1 MRHLMDNVETAIPEN
16 VDPRRLQVVLKDL
29 GWEEVGGREGIYA
42 RYSPSRSAGSS
53 STTPSVLIPLD
64 QSASDF
70 RLLMRSALLQL
81 SREHDFWTRSLYPR
95 IALSSSDE
103 FRFRKESRAPSGLI
117 SWRSGER
124 LIESA
129 RRTLLAGAKYYLG
142 PERHYVNRHGRFAS
156 RYLDRVMMGQT
167 APGSYIVT
175 ALAPP
180 DDEVSLK
187 PSPGALPSA
196 WDPGVIRLRTVN
208 EAVAHA
214 VGATV
219 EALEHY
225 RSSGSL
231 SGFESGV
238 VDGISYE
245 MTNAILG
252 IATNA
257 DEADLTIEWDKTS
270 APPTNLENRFEFR
283 ASDVPTLA
291 QAAIKLAEDQSI
303 SQVSITGRVHLLA
316 KKQAGSP
323 GVFGVDS
330 LLSTGP
336 RKVRVRL
343 ADDED
348 YHEAIRAHEEDLAIQ
363 VSGRLEKEG
372 NLSWLY
378 DATVIR
384 TLGPLDEYETS
395 RRSHSEA
402 NTDQLDLF

>member
-1 MRHLMDNVETAIPEN
+1 MDEVEITIPER
-16 VDPRRLQVVLKDL
+16 VDPHRLRVVLKDL
-29 GWEEVGGREGIYA
+29 GWRNVGGREGTYA
-42 RYSPSRSAGSS
+42 RYAPPQDAGSS
-53 STTPSVLIPLD
+53 SGVSSVLIPLD
-64 QSASDF
+64 QGAVDYP
-70 RLLMRSALLQL
+70 RLMHSALLQL
-81 SREHDFWTRSLYPR
+81 AHRRDFWARSLYPR
-95 IALSSSDE
+95 LALSSSDE
-103 FRFRKESRAPSGLI
+103 FRFRKESSAPSGLI
-117 SWRSGER
+117 SWRNGER
-124 LIESA
+124 LIECA

-142 PERHYVNRHGRFAS
+142 PERHFVNRHGRFAS
-156 RYLDRVMMGQT
+156 RYLDHVMMGQT

-180 DDEVSLK
+180 DDQVSLK
-187 PSPGALPSA
+187 PSNESLASS
-196 WDPGVIRLRTVN
+196 WDPGAIRLRTVN

-231 SGFESGV
+231 AGFESGV

-252 IATNA
+252 IATSA
-257 DEADLTIEWDKTS
+257 DEADITIEWDKAST
-270 APPTNLENRFEFR
+270 PPTGVESYFEFY
-283 ASDVPTLA
+283 ASDVPTLT
-291 QAAIKLAEDQSI
+291 QAAIKLAEDQSVMQI
-303 SQVSITGRVHLLA
+303 SIIGRVHLLA
-316 KKQAGSP
+316 KKLAGSA

-330 LLSTGP
+330 LQSAGP

-384 TLGPLDEYETS
+384 TLGPLDEYESS
-395 RRSHSEA
+395 RRARPEV
-402 NTDQLDLF
+402 DPGQIEMF

>member
-1 MRHLMDNVETAIPEN
+1 MDDVEITIPAN
-16 VDPRRLQVVLKDL
+16 VDPNRLRVVLKDL
-29 GWEEVGGREGIYA
+29 GWQNVGGREGIYA
-42 RYSPSRSAGSS
+42 RYAPPGEAGA
-53 STTPSVLIPLD
+53 PSVLIPLD
-64 QSASDF
+64 QGATDYP
-70 RLLMRSALLQL
+70 RLMHSALLQL
-81 SREHDFWTRSLYPR
+81 AHRRDFWTRSLYPR
-95 IALSSSDE
+95 LALSSSDE
-103 FRFRKESRAPSGLI
+103 FRFRKESSAPSGLI
-117 SWRSGER
+117 SWRNGER
-124 LIESA
+124 LIECA

-142 PERHYVNRHGRFAS
+142 PDRHFVNRHGRFAS

-180 DDEVSLK
+180 DDQVSLK
-187 PSPGALPSA
+187 PSADSLPSA
-196 WDPGVIRLRTVN
+196 WDPGAIRLRTVN

-231 SGFESGV
+231 AGFESGV

-257 DEADLTIEWDKTS
+257 DEADITIEWDEAS
-270 APPTNLENRFEFR
+270 APPTGVESRFEFH
-283 ASDVPTLA
+283 ATDVPTLA
-291 QAAIKLAEDQSI
+291 QAAIKLAEDQSATQI
-303 SQVSITGRVHLLA
+303 SIIGRVHLLA
-316 KKQAGSP
+316 KKQVGSA

-330 LLSTGP
+330 LQSAGP

-384 TLGPLDEYETS
+384 TLGPLEEYGS
-395 RRSHSEA
+395 PRRFRSEG
-402 NTDQLDLF
+402 NPNQIEIF

>member
-1 MRHLMDNVETAIPEN
+1 M
-16 VDPRRLQVVLKDL
+16 
-29 GWEEVGGREGIYA
+29 
-42 RYSPSRSAGSS
+42 
-53 STTPSVLIPLD
+53 
-64 QSASDF
+64 
-70 RLLMRSALLQL
+70 
-81 SREHDFWTRSLYPR
+81 
-95 IALSSSDE
+95 
-103 FRFRKESRAPSGLI
+103 
-117 SWRSGER
+117 
-124 LIESA
+124 
-129 RRTLLAGAKYYLG
+129 
-142 PERHYVNRHGRFAS
+142 
-156 RYLDRVMMGQT
+156 
-167 APGSYIVT
+167 
-175 ALAPP
+175 
-180 DDEVSLK
+180 
-187 PSPGALPSA
+187 
-196 WDPGVIRLRTVN
+196 N

-231 SGFESGV
+231 AGFESGV

-245 MTNAILG
+245 MTNAIIG
-252 IATNA
+252 IAVNA
-257 DEADLTIEWDKTS
+257 DEADLTIEWDKATT
-270 APPTNLENRFEFR
+270 PPTGLENHFAFH
-283 ASDVPTLA
+283 ASDVPTLT
-291 QAAIKLAEDQSI
+291 QAAIRLAEDQSI
-303 SQVSITGRVHLLA
+303 AQVSIIGRVHLLA

-330 LLSTGP
+330 LQSTGP

-384 TLGPLDEYETS
+384 TLGPLDEFEAS
-395 RRSHSEA
+395 RRAPSDS

>member
-1 MRHLMDNVETAIPEN
+1 MDEVETTIPEN
-16 VDPRRLQVVLKDL
+16 VDPNRLRIVLKDL
-29 GWEEVGGREGIYA
+29 GWEDVGGREGVYA
-42 RYSPSRSAGSS
+42 RYAPSLKEGSPLAV
-53 STTPSVLIPLD
+53 PSVLIPLD
-64 QSASDF
+64 RAAADF
-70 RLLMRSALLQL
+70 QLLMRSALLQL
-81 SREHDFWTRSLYPR
+81 SRQRDFWTRSLYPR

-142 PERHYVNRHGRFAS
+142 PERHFVNRHGRFAS

-180 DDEVSLK
+180 DDQVSLK
-187 PSPGALPSA
+187 PSTDAFPSA
-196 WDPGVIRLRTVN
+196 WDPGAIRLRTVN

-231 SGFESGV
+231 AGFESGV

-245 MTNAILG
+245 MTNAIIG
-252 IATNA
+252 IAANA
-257 DEADLTIEWDKTS
+257 DEADLTIEWDKAS
-270 APPTNLENRFEFR
+270 AVPVGLESHFEFY
-283 ASDVPTLA
+283 ASDVPPLT
-291 QAAIKLAEDQSI
+291 QAAIRLAEDQSI
-303 SQVSITGRVHLLA
+303 AQVSIIGRVHLLA

-330 LLSTGP
+330 LQSTGP

-384 TLGPLDEYETS
+384 TLGPLDEYEDS
-395 RRSHSEA
+395 RRARSEI

>member
-1 MRHLMDNVETAIPEN
+1 M
-16 VDPRRLQVVLKDL
+16 
-29 GWEEVGGREGIYA
+29 
-42 RYSPSRSAGSS
+42 
-53 STTPSVLIPLD
+53 
-64 QSASDF
+64 
-70 RLLMRSALLQL
+70 
-81 SREHDFWTRSLYPR
+81 
-95 IALSSSDE
+95 
-103 FRFRKESRAPSGLI
+103 
-117 SWRSGER
+117 
-124 LIESA
+124 
-129 RRTLLAGAKYYLG
+129 
-142 PERHYVNRHGRFAS
+142 NRHGRFAS

-180 DDEVSLK
+180 DDQVSLK
-187 PSPGALPSA
+187 PSTEPLTST
-196 WDPGVIRLRTVN
+196 WDPGAIRLRTVN

-231 SGFESGV
+231 AGFESGV

-252 IATNA
+252 IAANA
-257 DEADLTIEWDKTS
+257 DESDITIQWDKATTL
-270 APPTNLENRFEFR
+270 PTGVESHFEFH

-291 QAAIKLAEDQSI
+291 QAAIRLAEDQSTA
-303 SQVSITGRVHLLA
+303 QVSITGRVHLLA
-316 KKQAGSP
+316 KKQAGSA

-330 LLSTGP
+330 LQSAGP

-384 TLGPLDEYETS
+384 TLGPLDEYESS
-395 RRSHSEA
+395 RRVRPEVSP
-402 NTDQLDLF
+402 DQIEIF

>member
-1 MRHLMDNVETAIPEN
+1 MDEVEATIPEN
-16 VDPRRLQVVLKDL
+16 VDPNRLRVVLKDL
-29 GWEEVGGREGIYA
+29 GWQNVGGREGVYA
-42 RYSPSRSAGSS
+42 RYAPPRQGGSS
-53 STTPSVLIPLD
+53 QGTPSVLIPLD
-64 QSASDF
+64 QRATDY
-70 RLLMRSALLQL
+70 RLLMHSALRQL
-81 SREHDFWTRSLYPR
+81 AHRRDFWLRSLYPR
-95 IALSSSDE
+95 LALSSSDE
-103 FRFRKESRAPSGLI
+103 FRFRKESNAPSGLI

-142 PERHYVNRHGRFAS
+142 PERHFVNRHGRFAS
-156 RYLDRVMMGQT
+156 RYLDHVMMGQT

-180 DDEVSLK
+180 DDQVSLK
-187 PSPGALPSA
+187 PSTDSLPSA
-196 WDPGVIRLRTVN
+196 WDPGSIRLRTVN

-219 EALEHY
+219 EALDHY

-238 VDGISYE
+238 VDGVSYE
-245 MTNAILG
+245 MTHAILG

-257 DEADLTIEWDKTS
+257 DEADITIEWDKASTT
-270 APPTNLENRFEFR
+270 PTGVESHFEFR

-291 QAAIKLAEDQSI
+291 QAAIRLAEDQSS
-303 SQVSITGRVHLLA
+303 SQVSIIGRVHLLA
-316 KKQAGSP
+316 KKQAGSA

-330 LLSTGP
+330 LQSAGP

-384 TLGPLDEYETS
+384 TLGPLEEYENS
-395 RRSHSEA
+395 RRPRAED
-402 NTDQLDLF
+402 NPDQLEMF

>member
-1 MRHLMDNVETAIPEN
+1 MDEVEAAIPEN
-16 VDPRRLQVVLKDL
+16 VDPNRLRVVLKDL
-29 GWEEVGGREGIYA
+29 GWQNVGGREGIYA
-42 RYSPSRSAGSS
+42 RYAPPSEAGTLSGA
-53 STTPSVLIPLD
+53 PSVLIPLD
-64 QSASDF
+64 QNAVDYP
-70 RLLMRSALLQL
+70 RLMYSALSQL
-81 SREHDFWTRSLYPR
+81 AHRRDFWTRSLYPR
-95 IALSSSDE
+95 LALSSSDE
-103 FRFRKESRAPSGLI
+103 FRFRKESSAPSGLI
-117 SWRSGER
+117 SWRHGER
-124 LIESA
+124 LIECA

-142 PERHYVNRHGRFAS
+142 AERHFVNRHGRFAG

-180 DDEVSLK
+180 DDQVSLK
-187 PSPGALPSA
+187 PSAEPLSST
-196 WDPGVIRLRTVN
+196 WDPGAIRLRTVN

-231 SGFESGV
+231 AGFESGV

-252 IATNA
+252 IAANA
-257 DEADLTIEWDKTS
+257 DESDITIEWDKAST
-270 APPTNLENRFEFR
+270 PPTGVASHFEFL

-291 QAAIKLAEDQSI
+291 QAAIRLAEDQSTA
-303 SQVSITGRVHLLA
+303 QVSITGRVHLLA
-316 KKQAGSP
+316 KKLAGSA

-330 LLSTGP
+330 LQSAGP

-384 TLGPLDEYETS
+384 TLGPLDEYESS
-395 RRSHSEA
+395 RRAHPEV
-402 NTDQLDLF
+402 NPDQIEMF

>member
-1 MRHLMDNVETAIPEN
+1 MDEIETAIPAN
-16 VDPRRLQVVLKDL
+16 VDPNRLRVVLKDL
-29 GWEEVGGREGIYA
+29 GWQNVGGREGIYA
-42 RYSPSRSAGSS
+42 RYSPPQNAGSS
-53 STTPSVLIPLD
+53 QDASSVLIPLD
-64 QSASDF
+64 QSAVDYP
-70 RLLMRSALLQL
+70 RLMHSALLQL
-81 SREHDFWTRSLYPR
+81 AQRRDFWARSLYPR
-95 IALSSSDE
+95 LALSASDE
-103 FRFRKESRAPSGLI
+103 FRFRKDSSAPSGLI

-142 PERHYVNRHGRFAS
+142 PERHFVNRHGRFAS
-156 RYLDRVMMGQT
+156 RYLDRVMMGQS

-180 DDEVSLK
+180 DDQVSLK
-187 PSPGALPSA
+187 PTADSLSS
-196 WDPGVIRLRTVN
+196 WDPGAIRLRTVN

-219 EALEHY
+219 EALDHY

-231 SGFESGV
+231 AGFESGV
-238 VDGISYE
+238 TDGISYE

-257 DEADLTIEWDKTS
+257 DEADITIEWDKAS
-270 APPTNLENRFEFR
+270 PPPTGVDSHFEFR
-283 ASDVPTLA
+283 ATDVPTLT
-291 QAAIKLAEDQSI
+291 QAAIRLAEDQKTMQI
-303 SQVSITGRVHLLA
+303 SVTGRVHLLA
-316 KKQAGSP
+316 KKQAGGA
-323 GVFGVDS
+323 GVFGLDS
-330 LLSTGP
+330 LQSAGP

-384 TLGPLDEYETS
+384 TLGPLDEYESS
-395 RRSHSEA
+395 RRMRQEVSP
-402 NTDQLDLF
+402 DQIEMF

>member
-1 MRHLMDNVETAIPEN
+1 MSHLTDKVTTRIPDN
-16 VDPRRLQVVLKDL
+16 VDPKKLENVLKDL
-29 GWEEVGGREGIYA
+29 GWHKVGGRVGIYA
-42 RYSPSRSAGSS
+42 RYAPPSDGESPMEA
-53 STTPSVLIPLD
+53 PSVVIPTNEA
-64 QSASDF
+64 ASDY
-70 RLLMRSALLQL
+70 RLLMHSALLQL
-81 SREHDFWTRSLYPR
+81 SQQRDFWTRSLYPR

-103 FRFRKESRAPSGLI
+103 FRFRKESSAPSGLI

-142 PERHYVNRHGRFAS
+142 PERHFVNRHGKFAS
-156 RYLDRVMMGQT
+156 RYLDHVMMGQT

-180 DDEVSLK
+180 DDQLPLK
-187 PSPGALPSA
+187 QSSNTLPSA
-196 WDPGVIRLRTVN
+196 WDPGAIRLRTVN
-208 EAVAHA
+208 EAVAQA
-214 VGATV
+214 VGATM
-219 EALEHY
+219 EALHHY

-231 SGFESGV
+231 AGFEIGV
-238 VDGISYE
+238 VDGVSYE

-252 IATNA
+252 IAANA
-257 DEADLTIEWDKTS
+257 DEADITIEWDKS
-270 APPTNLENRFEFR
+270 SGSPTGVENHFEFNS
-283 ASDVPTLA
+283 SDVPTLT
-291 QAAIKLAEDQSI
+291 QAAIKLSEDQFTAQI
-303 SQVSITGRVHLLA
+303 SVIGRVHLLA
-316 KKQAGSP
+316 KKQVGSP

-330 LLSTGP
+330 LQSNGP

-384 TLGPLDEYETS
+384 TLGPLEEYEIHHPT
-395 RRSHSEA
+395 RPGE
-402 NTDQLDLF
+402 NPNQLGMF

>member
-1 MRHLMDNVETAIPEN
+1 MDEIDTAIPDN
-16 VDPRRLQVVLKDL
+16 VDPNRLRVVLKDL
-29 GWEEVGGREGIYA
+29 GWQNVGGREGIYA
-42 RYSPSRSAGSS
+42 RYAPPREGGSPPGM
-53 STTPSVLIPLD
+53 PSVLIPLD
-64 QSASDF
+64 NTATDYRQ
-70 RLLMRSALLQL
+70 LMHSALLQL
-81 SREHDFWTRSLYPR
+81 AHYRDFWTRSLYPR

-103 FRFRKESRAPSGLI
+103 FRFRKESSAPSGLI
-117 SWRSGER
+117 SWRNGER
-124 LIESA
+124 LIECA

-142 PERHYVNRHGRFAS
+142 PERHFVNRHGRFAS

-180 DDEVSLK
+180 DDQVSLK
-187 PSPGALPSA
+187 PSTDSFPST
-196 WDPGVIRLRTVN
+196 WDPGAIRLRTVS

-219 EALEHY
+219 EALDHF
-225 RSSGSL
+225 RTNGSL
-231 SGFESGV
+231 AGFESGV
-238 VDGISYE
+238 VNGISYE

-252 IATNA
+252 IAANA
-257 DEADLTIEWDKTS
+257 DESDITIEWDKAST
-270 APPTNLENRFEFR
+270 PPAGVESHFEFR

-291 QAAIKLAEDQSI
+291 QAAIRLAEDQSTTQI
-303 SQVSITGRVHLLA
+303 SIIGRVHLLA
-316 KKQAGSP
+316 KKQAGSA

-330 LLSTGP
+330 LQSAGP

-384 TLGPLDEYETS
+384 TLGPLDEYESS
-395 RRSHSEA
+395 RRVRPEV
-402 NTDQLDLF
+402 NPDQIQMF

>member
-1 MRHLMDNVETAIPEN
+1 MDEIETTIPEN
-16 VDPRRLQVVLKDL
+16 VDPNRLRVVLKDL
-29 GWEEVGGREGIYA
+29 GWENVGGREGIYA
-42 RYSPSRSAGSS
+42 RYAPSPKEGSPSVA
-53 STTPSVLIPLD
+53 PSVLIPLD
-64 QSASDF
+64 QAAEDF

-81 SREHDFWTRSLYPR
+81 SHQRDFWARSLYPR

-142 PERHYVNRHGRFAS
+142 PERHFVNRHGRFAS
-156 RYLDRVMMGQT
+156 RYLDRVLMGQT

-180 DDEVSLK
+180 DDQVSLK
-187 PSPGALPSA
+187 PSAEALPSA
-196 WDPGVIRLRTVN
+196 WDPGAIRLRTIN

-219 EALEHY
+219 EALQHY

-231 SGFESGV
+231 AGFESGV

-245 MTNAILG
+245 MTNAIIG
-252 IATNA
+252 IAANA
-257 DEADLTIEWDKTS
+257 DEADLTIEWDKAS
-270 APPTNLENRFEFR
+270 APPVRLENHFEFR

-291 QAAIKLAEDQSI
+291 QAAIRLAEDQSI
-303 SQVSITGRVHLLA
+303 AQVSIIGRVHLLA

-330 LLSTGP
+330 LQSAGP

-384 TLGPLDEYETS
+384 TLGPLDEYEAS
-395 RRSHSEA
+395 RRARTESD
-402 NTDQLDLF
+402 NDQLDLF

>member
-1 MRHLMDNVETAIPEN
+1 MTDNVATRIPEN
-16 VDPRRLQVVLKDL
+16 VDPEKLENVLKDL
-29 GWEEVGGREGIYA
+29 GWHKVGGRAGIYA
-42 RYSPSRSAGSS
+42 RYAPPGDEGSPTG
-53 STTPSVLIPLD
+53 TPSVLIPINET
-64 QSASDF
+64 ASDYH
-70 RLLMRSALLQL
+70 LLMHSALLQL
-81 SREHDFWTRSLYPR
+81 SQQRDFWARSLYPR
-95 IALSSSDE
+95 LALSSSDE
-103 FRFRKESRAPSGLI
+103 FRFRKESSAPSGLI

-142 PERHYVNRHGRFAS
+142 PERHFVNRHGKFAS
-156 RYLDRVMMGQT
+156 RYLDHVMMGQT

-180 DDEVSLK
+180 DDQVSLK
-187 PSPGALPSA
+187 PSSNTLPSA
-196 WDPGVIRLRTVN
+196 WDPGAIRLRTVN
-208 EAVAHA
+208 EAVAQA
-214 VGATV
+214 VAATV
-219 EALEHY
+219 EALHHY

-231 SGFESGV
+231 AGFETGV
-238 VDGISYE
+238 VDGVSYE

-257 DEADLTIEWDKTS
+257 DEADITIEWDKAS
-270 APPTNLENRFEFR
+270 GPPAGIENHFEFN
-283 ASDVPTLA
+283 ASDVPTLT
-291 QAAIKLAEDQSI
+291 QAAIKLAEDQFTAQI
-303 SQVSITGRVHLLA
+303 SLIGRVHLLA
-316 KKQAGSP
+316 KKQVGSP

-330 LLSTGP
+330 LQSTGP

-384 TLGPLDEYETS
+384 TLGPLDEYE
-395 RRSHSEA
+395 SHQPIRPGE
-402 NTDQLDLF
+402 NPNQLGMF